1 MIERYRL
8 SRRKPQGSGGGNAMV
23 VCVRYASWHISE
35 KRSPLEVYS
44 ASCTYID
51 VRGEREGGGEGGSS
65 SSQCV
70 RRWKKG
76 RKGWLSLPP
85 RLVGANEGGT
95 DRPVCTLPLSGS
107 CRASTPNRIH
117 VALRSLCNAVSLS
130 LFLSHH
136 LLRNSADREV
146 GVLCSG

>member
-1 MIERYRL
+1 MEEVTRRLCAFGMRAGIFPRRDLL
-8 SRRKPQGSGGGNAMV
+8 SRFIARV
-23 VCVRYASWHISE
+23 VPTSM
-35 KRSPLEVYS
+35 LE
-44 ASCTYID
+44 
-51 VRGEREGGGEGGSS
+51 ERERGEGGSS

>member
-1 MIERYRL
+1 MEEVTRRLCAFGMRAGIFPRRDLL
-8 SRRKPQGSGGGNAMV
+8 SRFIARV
-23 VCVRYASWHISE
+23 VPTSMAR
-35 KRSPLEVYS
+35 R
-44 ASCTYID
+44 
-51 VRGEREGGGEGGSS
+51 ERERERRGPS

-70 RRWKKG
+70 RHWKKG

-117 VALRSLCNAVSLS
+117 VALRSLCATPCLSLSLS

>member
-1 MIERYRL
+1 M
-8 SRRKPQGSGGGNAMV
+8 
-23 VCVRYASWHISE
+23 CVRYASWHISE

-51 VRGEREGGGEGGSS
+51 GSKRERERERRGPS

-70 RRWKKG
+70 RHWKKG

-117 VALRSLCNAVSLS
+117 VALRSLCATPCLSLSLSLS